1 MRRFILATIALLL
14 CAAQAHASV
23 PNTLRVDIQH
33 GGDAKS
39 EHYALERVVVEPL
52 PWPGNPGQPL
62 DTTNRGSQKFEVAD
76 AATGK
81 VLYSRGYATVFGEWR
96 TTEEAQA
103 TQRSFQ
109 ESLRL
114 PMPVTPVRITVFG
127 RDAANAFVP
136 QWSVTI
142 DPKALDVEH
151 AARQAPAKPI
161 AIRSSGDPADKVDL
175 LLLGD
180 GYTAAEMGK
189 FEARARELADYL
201 FSVSPFKE
209 RASDFNVWALAVP
222 VPESGIS
229 RPSTGIQR
237 TTATGARYDIF
248 GSERYILTLD
258 NRAFRE
264 LAQHAP
270 YEFVEIMVNSETYGG
285 GGIFGQFSTVA
296 ANNDWRNYLFVHEF
310 GHHFAALADEYYTSP
325 VAYAA
330 ADTPTVEPWE
340 PNVTALLDPAR
351 LKWAHG
357 PATPVVPVPTPWP
370 KAAFDAHAKVYQAR
384 RAKLRADNRPEL
396 EMNALFREDRAYNEA
411 LFAKAPHRNVVGA
424 FQGANY
430 SSTGYYRPELQCLM
444 FDRSEAFCDVCA
456 EAVGDIIDL
465 YSRTP

>member
-1 MRRFILATIALLL
+1 MRRLLLATFLLLL
-14 CAAQAHASV
+14 CATTSRAAV

-33 GGDAKS
+33 GGDAKA

-81 VLYSRGYATVFGEWR
+81 ILYSRGYATVFGEWR
-96 TTEEAQA
+96 TTADAQA
-103 TQRSFQ
+103 TQRTFQ

-114 PMPVTPVRITVFG
+114 PMPARSVRITVFG

-209 RASDFNVWALAVP
+209 RAGDFNVWALAVP

-285 GGIFGQFSTVA
+285 GGIFGQ
-296 ANNDWRNYLFVHEF
+296 
-310 GHHFAALADEYYTSP
+310 LADLSSHQIP
-325 VAYAA
+325 
-330 ADTPTVEPWE
+330 
-340 PNVTALLDPAR
+340 LGR
-351 LKWAHG
+351 
-357 PATPVVPVPTPWP
+357 
-370 KAAFDAHAKVYQAR
+370 VYQYDAQKQ
-384 RAKLRADNRPEL
+384 AMEPASGWIK
-396 EMNALFREDRAYNEA
+396 
-411 LFAKAPHRNVVGA
+411 V
-424 FQGANY
+424 
-430 SSTGYYRPELQCLM
+430 
-444 FDRSEAFCDVCA
+444 
-456 EAVGDIIDL
+456 
-465 YSRTP
+465 